1 MMSKLHLI
9 LFIAMFI
16 AGGWIMPAGGGPARA
31 QAANDARR
39 QTQAQSPA
47 TVVIDDSALWG
58 QLPLK
63 DQVADATSLKVSWL
77 FNNTALMLLSQAS
90 METEIRIPEAG
101 TYYLYAR
108 SKGAR
113 GSSFRVA
120 LDKKVSPSIAGGD
133 TFSWQRIEK
142 FDLPEGP
149 IKLRITRIFTAPALD
164 VLVLTKKENFT
175 EEELRPLQL
184 DGEVRLLKEYRL
196 PRPLSVNFGDANN
209 DGKLDLIVMSEGF
222 SAHIID
228 HDGKELWAYK
238 APPEGAEVRNVDD
251 INGVIWDLEADG
263 HSEVLH
269 WRHMEGGEWL
279 VVADGKTG
287 KVENRTK
294 WPAPPLP
301 HPYWNTR
308 IAIARFSPGHPNHIV
323 VFSDT
328 GGTISLSAYTK
339 DLQPLWTHTEKKQ
352 KDHLGHYTYPF
363 DINGDGIDEIVASAI
378 VLDASGKVVWN
389 RFDLFDDNHDHAD
402 QIRFVDLNGDGRL
415 EMVAP
420 WSDVGVVALDALS
433 GDLLWWHQAEHTQ
446 RLQVG
451 NFLSGVPGPHLAAS
465 ARFYGNR
472 QFEPYLWA
480 QVHWFDAKGKLLSKW
495 PANPLNCNPVF
506 VKGDW
511 RGDGGEEL
519 FWHLFKMTKTGAGV
533 LYFSEPVYHMFD
545 FMGDRAEEVIT
556 MQDDRLRVYGYRRTD
571 HSRERVKRDLEYWRT
586 RLANHD
592 H

>member
-1 MMSKLHLI
+1 MCLLAALS
-9 LFIAMFI
+9 AMLLLG
-16 AGGWIMPAGGGPARA
+16 AEASG
-31 QAANDARR
+31 QSDAASGVP
-39 QTQAQSPA
+39 SPA

-58 QLPLK
+58 QMPLK
-63 DQVADATSLKVSWL
+63 DQVTDATSLKVPWL
-77 FNNTALMLLSQAS
+77 FNNTALMLLSQANV
-90 METEIRIPEAG
+90 ETEVRIPEAG
-101 TYYLYAR
+101 TYHLYAR
-108 SKGAR
+108 SRGAR

-120 LDKKVSPSIAGGD
+120 LGKQVSPSVAGGD
-133 TFSWQRIEK
+133 AFSWKRVEK

-149 IKLRITRIFTAPALD
+149 VKLRITRIFTAPALD
-164 VLVLTKKENFT
+164 VLVLSKKENFT
-175 EEELRPLQL
+175 EEELRPHQL
-184 DGEVRLLKEYRL
+184 HGEVKLLKEYKL
-196 PRPLSVNFGDANN
+196 PSPLSVNFGDANN
-209 DGKLDLIVMSEGF
+209 DRKLDFIVISEGF
-222 SAHIID
+222 SAHVID
-228 HDGKELWAYK
+228 HDGKELWAYE
-238 APPEGAEVRNVDD
+238 APKEGADVRNVDD
-251 INGVIWDLEADG
+251 INGVIWDLDADG

-269 WRHMEGGEWL
+269 WRYMEGGEWL

-287 KVENRTK
+287 KVKNKTK

-308 IAIARFSPGHPNHIV
+308 IVIARFSPGHPNNVV

-328 GGTISLSAYTK
+328 GGTISLTAYTK
-339 DLQPLWTHTEKKQ
+339 DLQPLWSHTEKKQ
-352 KDHLGHYTYPF
+352 KDHLGHYSYPF
-363 DINGDGIDEIVASAI
+363 DINGDGIDEIVASAL
-378 VLDASGKVVWN
+378 VLDASGKVFWN

-402 QIRFVDLNGDGRL
+402 AIRFVDLNGDGRL

-433 GDLLWWHQAEHTQ
+433 GELLWWRQAEHTQ

-472 QFEPYLWA
+472 RFEPYLWA
-480 QVHWFDAKGKLLSKW
+480 QVHWFDAKGNLLFKW

-511 RGDGGEEL
+511 RGDGGEDL
-519 FWHLFKMTKTGAGV
+519 FWHLFKMAKNGEGI

-556 MQDDRLRVYGYRRTD
+556 MQDDLLRVYGYRRAN
-571 HSRERVKRDLEYWRT
+571 HSKEMIKRDLEYWRS